1 MKYILLLIFAS
12 CACTLA
18 IAQKKVKTSQEGT
31 VKAPV
36 KTVSNSDRLY
46 LLSSKQK
53 TSEITKEEFN
63 NLNKKDIDYVKVIKD
78 PALISMYGGKG
89 KKGVV
94 LIVMKGNQEKKRTKQ
109 RQG

>member
-12 CACTLA
+12 CVCTFA
-18 IAQKKVKTSQEGT
+18 TAQKKVNASPEGS

-36 KTVSNSDRLY
+36 KAVSNNERLY
-46 LLSSKQK
+46 LLSTKQK
-53 TSEITKEEFN
+53 TSEITKAEFD

-94 LIVMKGNQEKKRTKQ
+94 LIVMKGNQERKRSKN